1 MAPRTRKLA
10 PVKAKAI
17 SETVPSANKHSLPA
31 CDSNPP
37 KLFVFHKDASPMSHI
52 VTLPHPATTKPT
64 RYLVDPK
71 RGFYEFTRVS
81 AGKTGKAGGR
91 SVLLAAEGRD
101 DAGETGEHV
110 EIDFEGQDG
119 YILESADLFV
129 ATPID
134 ALFLLLPC
142 LDKENHY
149 CTFYDMLFLNSDG
162 AYDHLRS
169 ILRSREWKFLESL
182 MEERLRDACRVLN
195 LRTETAYQLDVDL
208 LAGVVFKKAEKMVAA
223 GLPASMESHFVTRAL
238 EVPELSVKRE
248 DSAFSIV
255 EDSTTTTASENAR
268 TMQQSGAEHLKH
280 LLRLRTA
287 LAYLS
292 TAYVPSRLVRAVR
305 EALVSPTRNIPYPD
319 FTPLDACLSHIARLR
334 AEAHALRSIGDS
346 ISRKRGIADDDEE
359 AMERAETKKRK
370 KEAEEAKKK
379 NMSQGVKK
387 LMKVDTKG
395 MKTMGSF
402 FTKKP

>member
-1 MAPRTRKLA
+1 MAPRPRRSA
-10 PVKAKAI
+10 PTKTKAI
-17 SETVPSANKHSLPA
+17 SETVPSVTRHALPA
-31 CDSNPP
+31 CDSDPP
-37 KLFVFHKDASPMSHI
+37 KLFVLPKDASSVSRI
-52 VTLPHPATTKPT
+52 ITLPHPATAKPT

-81 AGKTGKAGGR
+81 ARRTGKAGGR
-91 SVLLAAEGRD
+91 SVLLAAEERD
-101 DAGETGEHV
+101 DNDETEEYAEV
-110 EIDFEGQDG
+110 ESESGDG
-119 YILESADLFV
+119 HILQSADLFV

-134 ALFLLLPC
+134 ALFLLLPG
-142 LDKENHY
+142 LDTGDQY

-162 AYDHLRS
+162 AYNHLRPIFKS
-169 ILRSREWKFLESL
+169 SEGKSLESR
-182 MEERLRDACRVLN
+182 MEEQLRDACRVLD
-195 LRTETAYQLDVDL
+195 LGTEIAYQLDVDL
-208 LAGVVFKKAEKMVAA
+208 LAGVVFKKAETMVAA
-223 GLPASMESHFVTRAL
+223 GLPASMESRFVTRAL

-248 DSAFSIV
+248 DSALSIV
-255 EDSTTTTASENAR
+255 EHSTTATALEDAR
-268 TMQQSGAEHLKH
+268 RMQHSGAEDLKH

-287 LAYLS
+287 FSYLS
-292 TAYVPSRLVRAVR
+292 TAYLSSNLMRGVQ
-305 EALVSPTRNIPYPD
+305 EALVSPTRNIQYPD
-319 FTPLDACLSHIARLR
+319 FTPLDARLSHISCLR
-334 AEAHALRSIGDS
+334 AEAHVLRSISDN

-387 LMKVDTKG
+387 LMKADTKG